1 MEFNINIKVAPEDIA
16 AIGKVIMSD
25 TDDTENDDTENQDF
39 DALRDYWTKS
49 LREYVDKNG
58 KKDSVEIELDTADND
73 KNALPRDVEAQAMA
87 NAINYVLKRHGFT
100 RDILDNSDDDDD
112 TYKKHKKHKATFLDL
127 DNDKD
132 MGSIKINGLATF
144 SDSDDDDDKE

>member
-16 AIGKVIMSD
+16 AIGKVITSD
-25 TDDTENDDTENQDF
+25 TDDTENQDF
-39 DALRDYWTKS
+39 DILYDYLIKS
-49 LREYVDKNG
+49 LKESSGNNS
-58 KKDSVEIELDTADND
+58 KKDNVEIELDTADND

-100 RDILDNSDDDDD
+100 RDILDNSDSSDDAN
-112 TYKKHKKHKATFLDL
+112 KKHKATFIDL
-127 DNDKD
+127 DNGMD
-132 MGSIKINGLATF
+132 SIKINGLATI

>member
-1 MEFNINIKVAPEDIA
+1 MEFNINIKIAPEDIA

-25 TDDTENDDTENQDF
+25 TDDTENQDF
-39 DALRDYWTKS
+39 DILRDYLIKS
-49 LREYVDKNG
+49 LKESIGNND
-58 KKDSVEIELDTADND
+58 KKDNVEIELDTVDKD

-100 RDILDNSDDDDD
+100 RDILDNSANDDDAAG
-112 TYKKHKKHKATFLDL
+112 KNHKATFIDL
-127 DNDKD
+127 DNG
-132 MGSIKINGLATF
+132 MGSIKINGLATI

>member
-25 TDDTENDDTENQDF
+25 TDDTENQDF
-39 DALRDYWTKS
+39 DILRDYLIKS
-49 LREYVDKNG
+49 LKESIGNND
-58 KKDSVEIELDTADND
+58 KKDNVEIELDTVDKD

-87 NAINYVLKRHGFT
+87 NAINHVLKRHGFT
-100 RDILDNSDDDDD
+100 RDILDNSDSSDDAN
-112 TYKKHKKHKATFLDL
+112 KNHKATFIDL
-127 DNDKD
+127 DNGMD
-132 MGSIKINGLATF
+132 SIKINGLATI

>member
-1 MEFNINIKVAPEDIA
+1 MEFNINIKVTPEDIA

-25 TDDTENDDTENQDF
+25 TDDTENQDF
-39 DALRDYWTKS
+39 DTLCDYLIKS
-49 LREYVDKNG
+49 FKESSGNNS
-58 KKDSVEIELDTADND
+58 KKDNVEIELDTVDKD

-100 RDILDNSDDDDD
+100 RDILDNSDSSDDAGKNHKAMFIDLDDD
-112 TYKKHKKHKATFLDL
+112 K
-127 DNDKD
+127 
-132 MGSIKINGLATF
+132 GSIKINGFATI

>member
-25 TDDTENDDTENQDF
+25 TDDTENQDF
-39 DALRDYWTKS
+39 DTLCDYLIKS
-49 LREYVDKNG
+49 LKESSGNNNS
-58 KKDSVEIELDTADND
+58 KKDNVEIELDTADND
-73 KNALPRDVEAQAMA
+73 KNPLPRDVEAQAMA

-100 RDILDNSDDDDD
+100 RDILDDSDDDD
-112 TYKKHKKHKATFLDL
+112 TRKKHKATFLDL
-127 DNDKD
+127 DNAKD

-144 SDSDDDDDKE
+144 SDSDDDDDDKE